1 MQFRKPM
8 CGADKQK
15 KTKKKKEVSR
25 LKKGEVSEEVPD
37 DRGQRTR

>member
-15 KTKKKKEVSR
+15 KTKKKEVSR
-25 LKKGEVSEEVPD
+25 LKKGEVSEEMPD